1 MNSFDTRESLLKR
14 IKDRRRS
21 IKSFLSSLEPAGTR
35 LTNFNIICGAIATV
49 LTATPA
55 IGGKTMM
62 DALGSSDPNSLT
74 WRIPFATAALFSL
87 LSTIA
92 ANLYKSHEIAT
103 RLGKAQACDAKLEGL
118 ETLLELEQITLKDS
132 ATQYTQYISEI
143 PFVSDD
149 SGNLLRRRSPLDW
162 VKGEILEPKPNQ
174 VVENAIPCFAWVE
187 GLGVGCH
194 L

>member
-62 DALGSSDPNSLT
+62 
-74 WRIPFATAALFSL
+74 
-87 LSTIA
+87 STIA